1 MAVEESRL
9 LISIDARNAE
19 TQARLISN
27 ELQNITNSGT
37 RADRQVSVL
46 GGSLK
51 SLAGYMAGVVSV
63 GAAISKMDAYT
74 NIQNRLKLVTANQQ
88 ELNTAMKDTFAIAQ
102 GTAQS
107 WDSVVQVYQRFS
119 DNAKTLKL
127 NMQDVAG
134 VTETVSKA
142 VAVSGASAASAEAA
156 LTQLGQSIASGVFRG
171 EEFNSVAEQT
181 PALLKAIA
189 SGLGVNI
196 GQLRGMAAEGKITA
210 DVLIKGLQN
219 SKESV
224 DALFSKTDFSV
235 AASFTQL
242 NNAVTE
248 FVGEA
253 GKANGAASFLSDSIR
268 ALALN
273 LDSVA
278 NVAVLGGVAL
288 LTKTILAQTVAM
300 KAAIG
305 ASVAR
310 RATLLSE
317 LQAQAQVTA
326 TEVAR
331 TGALAQNTAMHL
343 ANAQA
348 AGSRLVGM
356 QRLAYLQS
364 TLLPLERA
372 NTQAVAAHA
381 AATAADTAV
390 QNANNAARSRAAM
403 LFGAVGGTV
412 GVLTIGVTALAA
424 GYMYMQSRAAKANAE
439 LERQADVANKAT
451 TELAALAGIE
461 KDKSIVDL
469 TTALKAQNEALT
481 ESSSTINMQLTAIK
495 RLYAGNAEVVKVV
508 EDAKN
513 GTISMTEATSRFNK
527 LRINKEIYESF
538 QKNSDALEENTTKAT
553 KTQSALKILGVEVT
567 ITGNK
572 AQNAVN
578 NIKDLTNATE
588 DNEVATNAA
597 SAAQQKFQQS
607 LANRKYYAE
616 YKRNLVEVH
625 GMTVEQ
631 SEELAKLQEAS
642 GGAGKPIPK
651 GSAKKTLEVLAA
663 EQRFEAIKKAR
674 DKAES
679 DANKSNRRQESDAKK
694 HQKEIERQNQE
705 NLRLSAEDAESRLD
719 ITYRYSSKRK
729 QLEIDLEKEVAEIRK
744 ARFNPTDEAKF
755 IDEAKARANAELRIY
770 NLQEDEKMLSYT
782 MNEEQKLYQSYK
794 IQKLILENA
803 KYSNDEIKK
812 DTLKNLN
819 IEFKQNLANAQLAKE
834 QRIFQAEEGLMKESE
849 AITKRYELE
858 RREIMKTL
866 DAEERSRK
874 LLASYRNEDVDQ
886 EEVRRNVDQ
895 KYKERFNIDQESP
908 YQQDLK
914 LLKDTLEQ
922 KLITEEQYFQ
932 KRSQLQMIYGAQYG
946 ASFAGMLKGLVDE
959 NSNAYA
965 ALGAAQKAFTLFS
978 VAMSSYDAITKAWA
992 SAPFPYNLPAVAS
1005 ATMETGLLQAAV
1017 SALSPAGFKTGG
1029 YTGNVG
1035 VNDVAGVVH
1044 GQEYVFDAKSTSRVG
1059 TDTLD
1064 AIRSGQPVALNG
1076 ATQQSNVNVPVTIVN
1091 QFDDATIADAIKS
1104 DAGQKAIIN
1113 VIKRN
1118 STTISG
1124 MI

>member
-19 TQARLISN
+19 TQARLISI

-37 RADRQVSVL
+37 RADRQVNTL
-46 GGSLK
+46 GSSLK

-189 SGLGVNI
+189 NGLGVNI
-196 GQLRGMAAEGKITA
+196 GQLRGMANEGKITA

-224 DALFSKTDFSV
+224 DALFSKTDFTV
-235 AASFTQL
+235 ANSFTQL

-253 GKANGAASFLSDSIR
+253 GKANGAASFLSDTIR
-268 ALALN
+268 TLALN
-273 LDSVA
+273 LDSIA

-305 ASVAR
+305 TSVAR

-326 TEVAR
+326 TEVSR
-331 TGALAQNTAMHL
+331 TAAIAQLRAMQLAD
-343 ANAQA
+343 AQA
-348 AGSRLVGM
+348 TIARLTGM

-364 TLLPLERA
+364 TVLPLERA

-381 AATAADTAV
+381 AATAADTTV

-451 TELAALAGIE
+451 EELKALAGIE

-513 GTISMTEATSRFNK
+513 GTISMTEATNRFNK

-553 KTQSALKILGVEVT
+553 KTQTALKILGVEVT

-578 NIKDLTNATE
+578 NIASNTDALG
-588 DNEVATNAA
+588 DNEAAAKAAT
-597 SAAQQKFQQS
+597 AAQQKFQQS
-607 LANRKYYAE
+607 LSDRKYYADF
-616 YKRNLVEVH
+616 KRNLVEVH
-625 GMTVEQ
+625 KMSIEQ
-631 SEELAKLQEAS
+631 AEELAKAQEAA
-642 GGAGKPIPK
+642 GGAGKRI
-651 GSAKKTLEVLAA
+651 GSKNAQASLAA
-663 EQRFEAIKKAR
+663 LQAEQSFDAIKKAR

-679 DANKSNRRQESDAKK
+679 DANKANRKAASDAL
-694 HQKEIERQNQE
+694 KEQRKDDRER
-705 NLRLSAEDAESRLD
+705 
-719 ITYRYSSKRK
+719 I
-729 QLEIDLEKEVAEIRK
+729 QLAKEVADLRLQIQYEYGTSVKKMQMDLDKEVADIQK
-744 ARFNPTDEAKF
+744 AYASDPTTMKSYLDQAKKKY
-755 IDEAKARANAELRIY
+755 EAELDLYEIQLGY
-770 NLQEDEKMLSYT
+770 DLYAFKL
-782 MNEEQKLYQSYK
+782 NEEDKLKYYK
-794 IQKLILENA
+794 DIQLRRIKMNRDYTDQEKKIRTQAA
-803 KYSNDEIKK
+803 KDQY
-812 DTLKNLN
+812 
-819 IEFKQNLANAQLAKE
+819 EFDVANAQLAKE

-874 LLASYRNEDVDQ
+874 LLASYRSEDIDQ
-886 EEVRRNVDQ
+886 EEVRRNVDE

-922 KLITEEQYFQ
+922 KLITEEDYFQ

-1017 SALSPAGFKTGG
+1017 SALSPAGFKAGG

-1044 GQEYVFDAKSTSRVG
+1044 GKEYVFDAKSTSRVG
-1059 TDTLD
+1059 IDTLD

-1076 ATQQSNVNVPVTIVN
+1076 AAQQSNVNVPVTIVN